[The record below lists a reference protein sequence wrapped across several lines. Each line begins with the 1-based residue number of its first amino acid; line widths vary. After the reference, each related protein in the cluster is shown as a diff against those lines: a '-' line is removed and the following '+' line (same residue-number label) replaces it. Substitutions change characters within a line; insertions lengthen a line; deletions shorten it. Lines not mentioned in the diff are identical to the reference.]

1 MKLNQVRDL
10 IAVAERGS
18 LRAAARYLGVAQPAI
33 TRSIRELEKEL
44 DVTLLERLPKG
55 VVLSPMGEIFLLRA
69 RAAKSELDRAKDEL
83 QQYKGGSEGKV
94 SVCLSTASH
103 IALLHN
109 TLEPFRLRYKDAQ
122 LDITEGL
129 FASAEAGLKDGTLD
143 IYVGPLGEDKISSE
157 FIAEKL
163 LDNERVVF
171 CRKGHELADATS
183 LAELCDADW
192 ISTAVTL
199 RADAELSPIFEEH
212 GLPGPRIALYAHSAL
227 TMMTAAAGS
236 DLLTML
242 PKQWVQFAWA
252 QSLLHRIKVKEFL
265 PAPAMYMVRRAS
277 LPLTPAAE
285 YFGDMVR
292 RASVDLERT
301 MAL

>member
-18 LRAAARYLGVAQPAI
+18 LRSAARYLGVAQPAI

-44 DVTLLERLPKG
+44 DVTLFERLPKG
-55 VVLSPMGEIFLLRA
+55 VVLTPMGEIFLQRA
-69 RAAKSELDRAKDEL
+69 KAAQCELDRAKEEL
-83 QQYKGGSEGKV
+83 HQYKGGSGGKV

-109 TLEPFRLRYKDAQ
+109 TLEPFRSRYREAL

-129 FASAEAGLKDGTLD
+129 FASAEAGLKGGELD
-143 IYVGPLGEDKISSE
+143 LYVGPLSEDKVSSE
-157 FIAEKL
+157 FIVEKL

-171 CRKGHELADATS
+171 CRKGHALADSDS
-183 LAELCDADW
+183 LGDLCDADW

-199 RADAELSPIFEEH
+199 RADAELSPLFQKY
-212 GLPGPRIALYAHSAL
+212 GFKTPRIALYAHSAL

-242 PKQWVQFAWA
+242 PKQWVQFSWA
-252 QSLLHRIKVKEFL
+252 QSLLHRIKVKEHL
-265 PAPAMYMVRRAS
+265 EAPAMYMVRRAS

-285 YFGDMVR
+285 YFGDMIR
-292 RASVDLERT
+292 RASVALE
-301 MAL
+301 ASAV

>member
-44 DVTLLERLPKG
+44 DVTLLERMPKG
-55 VVLSPMGEIFLLRA
+55 VVLSPMGEIFLQRA
-69 RAAKSELDRAKDEL
+69 KAAKSELDRAKDEL
-83 QQYKGGSEGKV
+83 QQYKGGTEGKV

-109 TLEPFRLRYKDAQ
+109 TLEPFRQRYYDAE

-129 FASAEAGLKDGTLD
+129 FASAETGLKNGKLD
-143 IYVGPLGEDKISSE
+143 IYVGPLAEDKISSE

-163 LDNERVVF
+163 LDNERIVF

-183 LAELCDADW
+183 LSELCESDW
-192 ISTAVTL
+192 ISTAVTV
-199 RADAELSPIFEEH
+199 RADAELSPIFENYN
-212 GLPGPRIALYAHSAL
+212 LPAPRIALYAHSAL

-242 PKQWVQFAWA
+242 PKQWEQFAWA

-285 YFGDMVR
+285 YFSDMVR